1 MFLFLR
7 NDRKKRER
15 SADIGA
21 QMDLKPYF
29 YKNLQLDLSLRT
41 VSVTRYIL
49 PLREGGSLPALA
61 EADDDFKYVLKFRGA
76 GHGVKALISELI
88 GGKVSQILGFRI
100 PELVFANLSDD
111 FGRSEADEEIQDL
124 LKNSCGLN
132 LALHYLSGAITYDP
146 VAVKI
151 DSKLSSEI
159 VWLDAF
165 LTNIDRTFRN
175 TNMLM
180 WHQELWLIDNGAS
193 LYFHHNWDNWEKNA
207 VSPFVMIKDHV
218 LLPQASELDEVNERF
233 KAILTD
239 DVLREIVELIPED
252 WLHWNDTDLTPTEI
266 KDVYFQFLI
275 LRRDN
280 SDNFL
285 NEAKNARAKVI

>member
-1 MFLFLR
+1 MILMFIFT
-7 NDRKKRER
+7 
-15 SADIGA
+15 
-21 QMDLKPYF
+21 
-29 YKNLQLDLSLRT
+29 KNFELDLSLRT
-41 VSVTRYIL
+41 VTVTRYIL

-88 GGKVSQILGFRI
+88 GGKIAQVLGFRI
-100 PELVFANLSDD
+100 PELVFANLSED

-146 VAVKI
+146 GAVKI

-180 WHQELWLIDNGAS
+180 WHKELWLIDNGAS
-193 LYFHHNWDNWEKNA
+193 LYFHHSWDNWEKNA

-218 LLPQASELDEVNERF
+218 LLPQASELDEVNVRF
-233 KAILTD
+233 KAILTPEI
-239 DVLREIVELIPED
+239 LREIVDLIPTD
-252 WLHWNDTDLTPTEI
+252 WLNWNDTELSPEEI
-266 KDVYFQFLI
+266 KEVYFQFLTI
-275 LRRDN
+275 RLEH
-280 SDNFL
+280 SDNFI